1 MKKKRATL
9 ILVCALCLP
18 LPSTA
23 VAMDDMFGAMFRMML
38 VMMNVMSDSMLEN
51 SSDFGSASSLDFGMG
66 SWPAM
71 GAMSGMSPISGASSF
86 PGMSPWTGM
95 GGMSGMNPWSGMSG
109 MPGMSPWSGMSGMP
123 GMSPWSGM
131 SGMPGMNPWSGMSGI
146 PGYGTGMTPWSNP
159 MPNNTWS
166 NPFTS
171 GYPSY
176 PNTPYNAADY
186 GGQKYR
192 PVSLLDGRWFGYSDE
207 ILEVRGNR
215 FRLMQGQYSING
227 IVKIK
232 NNIVNLY
239 SPETGTVTQYTFMV
253 NQSELMLQD
262 ANGQV
267 LSFNKRPVNG
277 AVHVF

>member
-1 MKKKRATL
+1 MKKKRAIL

-18 LPSTA
+18 LPTTA

-38 VMMNVMSDSMLEN
+38 VMMNVMSDAMLDN
-51 SSDFGSASSLDFGMG
+51 TSDFGSGSSPDFGMG

-71 GAMSGMSPISGASSF
+71 GAMSGMNPISGASSF
-86 PGMSPWTGM
+86 PGMSPW
-95 GGMSGMNPWSGMSG
+95 SS
-109 MPGMSPWSGMSGMP
+109 
-123 GMSPWSGM
+123 M
-131 SGMPGMNPWSGMSGI
+131 SGMPGMNPWSGMGGI
-146 PGYGTGMTPWSNP
+146 PGYGTGVSPWSNP
-159 MPNNTWS
+159 IPNNTWS

-176 PNTPYNAADY
+176 PNNPYNAAGY
-186 GGQKYR
+186 GGQQYR
-192 PVSLLDGRWFGYSDE
+192 PVSLLDGRWFGYSGE

-227 IVKIK
+227 TVKIE

-239 SPETGTVTQYTFMV
+239 SPKTGTVTQYTFMV

-262 ANGQV
+262 ASGEV
-267 LSFNKRPVNG
+267 LSFNKRPVSG
-277 AVHVF
+277 TGYVF

>member
-71 GAMSGMSPISGASSF
+71 GAMSGMNPISGASSF

-95 GGMSGMNPWSGMSG
+95 GGMPGMNPWSGMSG

-123 GMSPWSGM
+123 G
-131 SGMPGMNPWSGMSGI
+131 
-146 PGYGTGMTPWSNP
+146 YGTGMTPWSNP

-166 NPFTS
+166 NPYTS

-186 GGQKYR
+186 GGQQYR

-227 IVKIK
+227 RVKIK